1 MKTRLEKA
9 FDNYIS
15 NYDMNV
21 KQIRFKYH
29 HSYRVKELMKKLALD
44 LNLSKKEI
52 ELAEV
57 IGLLHDIGRFEQIK
71 KYGDCSDV
79 KTGID
84 HADESCIYLF
94 DEGHI
99 KDFYDDEKYYEIIK
113 DAIKN
118 HNKYIIDKKLSGKSL
133 LFTKMIRDTDKID
146 IYRVISEEYTYTYD
160 TKEISKEVLDT
171 FNKKKTI
178 DTHLRKSKTDT
189 IYTYFAFI
197 YEINFKESYKILK
210 NGKYLEKLIPIIT
223 PTEDSVEEFEKL
235 KEKVLNYVNKKAA

>member
-9 FDNYIS
+9 FDNYVS

-21 KQIRFKYH
+21 RQINFKYY
-29 HSYRVKELMKKLALD
+29 HSYRVKDLMKKLAID

-52 ELAEV
+52 EVAEV
-57 IGLLHDIGRFEQIK
+57 IGLLHDIGRFEQIR
-71 KYGDCSDV
+71 KYGECSDV
-79 KTGID
+79 RTGID

-118 HNKYIIDKKLSGKSL
+118 HNKYIIDKKLCGKNL

-146 IYRVISEEYTYTYD
+146 IYKVLSEEYTYTYD
-160 TKEISKEVLDT
+160 IKEINKEVLDT

-178 DTHLRKSKTDT
+178 DTHMKITKTDT
-189 IYTYFAFI
+189 VYTYFAFV
-197 YEINFKESYKILK
+197 YDINFKESFKILK
-210 NGKYLEKLIPIIT
+210 NGKYLEDLISVII
-223 PTEDSVEEFEKL
+223 PTEESVEEFEKL
-235 KEKVLNYVNKKAA
+235 KEKVSNYINKKAA